1 MEKKSQQVNKSQTTK
16 YLSLYGT
23 NLTEQFRRGS
33 DVQPIIGRDR
43 EIRRAIEIL
52 SQKYKNNLML
62 VGLPGVGK
70 TALVEGIAQRIV
82 NHQAT
87 KALDEKEIWII
98 DLASLTS
105 TDNSD
110 GGFYVRFRNLLN
122 EIEAS
127 NGKIIPFIDEVHT
140 IMGAGSQGGSLDAAN
155 ILKPALAR
163 GKLHMIGATTLKEY
177 HVNLENDGAI
187 TRRFGRIMI
196 EEPTRDQAV
205 EILKGRRRSL
215 EIYHEVT
222 ISDDAINASVDL
234 SIRYLANRYLP
245 DKAIDLLDQACSNA
259 RLDIDAMP
267 ESIDSLRTKIA
278 ELKNNLETEPNK
290 AKQTEIKKQIK
301 QLKPK
306 RKVAVEK
313 WEVQKKFLQK
323 MKEGRERLED
333 LNQKLRLKQTIA
345 NPTEAELQE
354 IAALKTAQI
363 PQLEN
368 ELKQYK
374 TLFHKQNPII
384 DDEVTSINIFRVIEA
399 MTGIPVSQLTQT
411 DRQRL
416 IKLESKLHERIIGQN
431 KAVSETA
438 YAIKRSRLGL
448 SDPGK
453 PIGTFLFLGPTGV
466 GKTELVKA
474 LAEQMFG
481 DENAMI
487 RFDMGEFQ
495 DRRSIA
501 RLVGA
506 SPGDAG
512 YEDGGELTEWSKNHP
527 YSIILFDEAEKAN
540 PGIWDLML
548 SIFDDGEITD
558 NHGEKVSFR
567 NNIIIMTSNI
577 GASDILNGIS
587 KETGDLTRK
596 AHNDIMAT
604 LRNANPEAGGKGFR
618 PEFINRLDAIE
629 FFLPITREQ
638 EELIAR
644 LKLKKT
650 KKLLYDSRKIHLV
663 FSKGIPKLLRENEG
677 PVVTV
682 SYIIAAMIDPNEL
695 QLGGRPVN
703 KYIRE
708 QIEDPLTDLLL
719 NEGVPDGSNIYIQA
733 TYPKGAR
740 IISDSN
746 DGHSRPVD
754 PVIKVS
760 QVSDDAYR
768 DLIKTDPI
776 EHLDLSYVLPKV
788 ETLTSVVTRDR

>member
-1 MEKKSQQVNKSQTTK
+1 MKTEKYPYLNK
-16 YLSLYGT
+16 YGT
-23 NLTEQFRRGS
+23 NLTEEFRQKN
-33 DVQPIIGRDR
+33 DIQPIIGRDR

-82 NHQAT
+82 QHQAT
-87 KALDEKEIWII
+87 SNLNDKDIWII

-105 TDNSD
+105 TDNTD

-122 EIEAS
+122 EIEDS
-127 NGKIIPFIDEVHT
+127 DGKIIPFIDEVHT
-140 IMGAGSQGGSLDAAN
+140 IMGAGSKGGSLDAAN

-163 GKLHMIGATTLKEY
+163 GRLHMIGATTLREY
-177 HVNLENDGAI
+177 HVNLETDGAI
-187 TRRFGRIMI
+187 TRRFGKVMI
-196 EEPTRDQAV
+196 EEPTAEQAI
-205 EILKGRRRSL
+205 EILKGRRRPL
-215 EIYHEVT
+215 EIYHGVT
-222 ISDDAINASVDL
+222 ISDDAIKASVEL
-234 SIRYLANRYLP
+234 SIRYLTNRYLP

-267 ESIDSLRTKIA
+267 ADIDSLQTKIA
-278 ELKNNLETEPNK
+278 EIKNNIDTEPNK
-290 AKQTEIKKQIK
+290 AKKKELQK
-301 QLKPK
+301 EVDDLTPK
-306 RKVAVEK
+306 KDAAVKK
-313 WEVQKKFLQK
+313 WQVQKDFLMQMK
-323 MKEGRERLED
+323 MGR
-333 LNQKLRLKQTIA
+333 QKLEELNSELRLMQTIA
-345 NPTEAELQE
+345 NPSPEELKK
-354 IAALKTAQI
+354 IANLKNTQI
-363 PQLEN
+363 PKLET
-368 ELKQYK
+368 ELANFKKIYRD
-374 TLFHKQNPII
+374 QNPII
-384 DDEVTSINIFRVIEA
+384 SDEVTNINILHVIEA
-399 MTGIPVSQLTQT
+399 MTGIPVSQLTKT
-411 DRQRL
+411 DRERL
-416 IKLESKLHERIIGQN
+416 LALEGKLHERIIGQN

-448 SDPGK
+448 SDPSK

-506 SPGDAG
+506 SPGDTG
-512 YEDGGELTEWSKNHP
+512 YEDGGELTEWTKNHP

-548 SIFDDGEITD
+548 SIFDDGEVTD
-558 NHGEKVSFR
+558 NHGEKVDFK

-577 GASDILNGIS
+577 GSSDILNGINRQ
-587 KETGDLTRK
+587 GQLTK
-596 AHNDIMAT
+596 AAYNDVMARLKNT
-604 LRNANPEAGGKGFR
+604 NPDSGTRGFR

-650 KKLLYDSRKIHLV
+650 KQLLYKSRRIRLV
-663 FSKGIPKLLRENEG
+663 YSAPITKFKRESEG
-677 PVVTV
+677 PVLTV
-682 SYIIAAMIDPNEL
+682 SYMIAAMIDPNEL

-719 NEGVPDGSNIYIQA
+719 NKGVPDGSNIYIQVV
-733 TYPKGAR
+733 YPPGPKFITG
-740 IISDSN
+740 D
-746 DGHSRPVD
+746 DGNQRPVD
-754 PVIKVS
+754 PQIKVS
-760 QVSDDAYR
+760 QINDAAYD
-768 DLIKTDPI
+768 DLIKVDPI

-788 ETLTSVVTRDR
+788 DTLTSVITNRQ

>member
-1 MEKKSQQVNKSQTTK
+1 MV
-16 YLSLYGT
+16 
-23 NLTEQFRRGS
+23 
-33 DVQPIIGRDR
+33 
-43 EIRRAIEIL
+43 
-52 SQKYKNNLML
+52 
-62 VGLPGVGK
+62 
-70 TALVEGIAQRIV
+70 
-82 NHQAT
+82 
-87 KALDEKEIWII
+87 
-98 DLASLTS
+98 
-105 TDNSD
+105 
-110 GGFYVRFRNLLN
+110 
-122 EIEAS
+122 
-127 NGKIIPFIDEVHT
+127 
-140 IMGAGSQGGSLDAAN
+140 
-155 ILKPALAR
+155 
-163 GKLHMIGATTLKEY
+163 
-177 HVNLENDGAI
+177 
-187 TRRFGRIMI
+187 
-196 EEPTRDQAV
+196 
-205 EILKGRRRSL
+205 
-215 EIYHEVT
+215 
-222 ISDDAINASVDL
+222 
-234 SIRYLANRYLP
+234 
-245 DKAIDLLDQACSNA
+245 
-259 RLDIDAMP
+259 
-267 ESIDSLRTKIA
+267 
-278 ELKNNLETEPNK
+278 
-290 AKQTEIKKQIK
+290 
-301 QLKPK
+301 
-306 RKVAVEK
+306 
-313 WEVQKKFLQK
+313 
-323 MKEGRERLED
+323 
-333 LNQKLRLKQTIA
+333 
-345 NPTEAELQE
+345 
-354 IAALKTAQI
+354 
-363 PQLEN
+363 
-368 ELKQYK
+368 
-374 TLFHKQNPII
+374 LF
-384 DDEVTSINIFRVIEA
+384 SFW
-399 MTGIPVSQLTQT
+399 
-411 DRQRL
+411 
-416 IKLESKLHERIIGQN
+416 
-431 KAVSETA
+431 
-438 YAIKRSRLGL
+438 
-448 SDPGK
+448 
-453 PIGTFLFLGPTGV
+453 GPTGV